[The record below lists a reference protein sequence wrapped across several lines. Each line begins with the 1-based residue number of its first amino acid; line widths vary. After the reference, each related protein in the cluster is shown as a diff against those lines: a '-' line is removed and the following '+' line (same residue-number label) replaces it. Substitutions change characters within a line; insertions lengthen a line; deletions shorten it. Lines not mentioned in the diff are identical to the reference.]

1 MFELGL
7 LVGEL
12 GHAEMAEPAVVR
24 LKVGQRGEERPEN
37 VESNKTG
44 LKPVS
49 KTAHIFVSKLLLMM
63 SQKTW
68 RTRPGARNL
77 LQCSVLQ

>member
-49 KTAHIFVSKLLLMM
+49 KTAHIVLLKPSKNEQNVFWYSNMFFYKM
-63 SQKTW
+63 
-68 RTRPGARNL
+68 AAN
-77 LQCSVLQ
+77 